1 MNQSRLTP
9 ISECGLLIAISILL
23 GAISMYLP
31 ILGTIVEFFWTFPL
45 LVIVVRHGISR
56 GLISWFAVTIL
67 FSLFVG
73 PLTAVRMSISY
84 GAASIALGFGIVKG
98 FRPTISIAISM
109 IAGFAAQILTVAIL
123 FFFLDIN
130 IITMQLKLVQESFDQ
145 TFAMY
150 ESLGVDPKTI
160 SEAKSQINPALEI
173 VAVIMPL
180 IFTFVA
186 AINTLISYKAIKW
199 IFPKIG
205 LGSKIIDLPAF
216 KDWRFPSAC
225 LYLLAFSLIGLYWGT
240 TRQILPLYQVSL
252 NVNILTMF
260 IGLFQGMSV
269 VAFFMDWKNISKT
282 IRNIFFIIMFFQLIL
297 MEIVAFIGLFDMI
310 FDYRRRF
317 TEKFRK

>member
-1 MNQSRLTP
+1 
-9 ISECGLLIAISILL
+9 
-23 GAISMYLP
+23 
-31 ILGTIVEFFWTFPL
+31 
-45 LVIVVRHGISR
+45 
-56 GLISWFAVTIL
+56 
-67 FSLFVG
+67 
-73 PLTAVRMSISY
+73 
-84 GAASIALGFGIVKG
+84 
-98 FRPTISIAISM
+98 M

-310 FDYRRRF
+310 FDYRKRF